1 MPGKKLAVCNM
12 LAFYYSQRREMS
24 GNSPVDEG
32 FEYGFTGFGE
42 TEKRKDFENRT

>member
-1 MPGKKLAVCNM
+1 MPEKKLAVCNM

-32 FEYGFTGFGE
+32 FEYGFYRLWGDRKEEGF
-42 TEKRKDFENRT
+42 